1 MDVGCG
7 GRRGR
12 PPAFVNNAR
21 GARATMQWR
30 ALVLGLV
37 LLRLG
42 LHGVLWLVFG
52 LGPSMGFYQR
62 FPLSFGFQRL
72 RGPDGPESP
81 ASEPAGRPGTPG
93 GPSGPSWLQPQVP
106 GAAAGRRRAPRRP
119 GPDVCG
125 PGHWGYVLGGR
136 GRGRDEYEKRY
147 SGAFPPQLRA
157 QMRDLARGMFVFGY
171 DNYMA
176 HAFPEDELN
185 PIHCRGRGPDRGDP

>member
-1 MDVGCG
+1 
-7 GRRGR
+7 
-12 PPAFVNNAR
+12 
-21 GARATMQWR
+21 MQWR
-30 ALVLGLV
+30 ALVLGLL

-62 FPLSFGFQRL
+62 FPISFGFQRL
-72 RGPDGPESP
+72 RGPDRTSSP
-81 ASEPAGRPGTPG
+81 ASGPADGPGV
-93 GPSGPSWLQPQVP
+93 PSGPSWLQRPEV
-106 GAAAGRRRAPRRP
+106 GTTAAGRHQAPRRP
-119 GPDVCG
+119 GPGVCG
-125 PGHWGYVLGGR
+125 PAHWGYVLGGR

-176 HAFPEDELN
+176 HAFPQDELN